1 MTLKPA
7 NLYRQLPSL
16 NSGETFQELWRQA
29 NLRVELIQSSDSPLP
44 DLYDQEQ
51 DEWVLLLEGRA
62 LLEVNGQPLALGP
75 GDHLVI
81 PAHTPHRVLETHPEP
96 RCLWLAVHLHP
107 HPLIEGG
114 PAPGAP

>member
-1 MTLKPA
+1 MNLKVA
-7 NLYRQLPSL
+7 NLYHSLPSL
-16 NSGETFQELWRQA
+16 STGERFQELWRRAQ
-29 NLRVELIQSSDSPLP
+29 LRVELIQSSATPARN
-44 DLYDQEQ
+44 LYDQEQ

-62 LLEVNGQPLALGP
+62 LLEVNGEHLALGP

-107 HPLIEGG
+107 QPLPDPE
-114 PAPGAP
+114 PER